1 MTTDR
6 RGLVAAAC
14 LAAFALHNLEEGL
27 AYARMHDAVSAR
39 IAAAGLVWWRPTPAQ
54 FDLALL
60 TRTLTVALALGWA
73 ARGGVTRARLAV
85 LQALPLVMLA
95 NVVVPHVPAALLM
108 GGYVPGLL
116 TALAVNI
123 PVSLWA
129 LRVLRSQK
137 IP

>member
-6 RGLVAAAC
+6 RGLIATAC
-14 LAAFALHNLEEGL
+14 LGAFALHNLEEGL
-27 AYARMHDAVSAR
+27 AYARMHDAAGAR

-60 TRTLTVALALGWA
+60 GLTLAVGLALGWA
-73 ARGGVTRARLAV
+73 ARGSVSRTRLAV
-85 LQALPLVMLA
+85 LRALPLVMLA
-95 NVVVPHVPAALLM
+95 NVVVPHVPAAILL
-108 GGYVPGLL
+108 GGYAPGLL

-129 LRVLRSQK
+129 LNALRTQK

>member
-14 LAAFALHNLEEGL
+14 LAAFASHNLEEGL
-27 AYARMHDAVSAR
+27 AYARMHEAVSAR
-39 IAAAGLVWWRPTPAQ
+39 IAAGGLAWWRPTPAQ

-60 TRTLTVALALGWA
+60 ALTVAVALALGWA
-73 ARGGVTRARLAV
+73 ARGRITRTRLTV
-85 LQALPLVMLA
+85 LRALPLVMLA

-129 LRVLRSQK
+129 LKILRSQK